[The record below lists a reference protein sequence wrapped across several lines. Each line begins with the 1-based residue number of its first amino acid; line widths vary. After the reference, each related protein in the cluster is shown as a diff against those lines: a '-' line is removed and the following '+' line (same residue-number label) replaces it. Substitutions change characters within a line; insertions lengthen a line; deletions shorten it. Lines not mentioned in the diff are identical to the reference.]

1 LLGAIETKTMKTIV
15 KGGENLAKILVNL
28 AAAKEGGAVGCIEL
42 VKATRHRDVG
52 DVSAMH
58 SHCCDNGILHWAPDL
73 GRTACS
79 AQRIRLFSLAPRWS
93 IRATLGG
100 S

>member
-1 LLGAIETKTMKTIV
+1 MGAIETKTMKTIV
-15 KGGENLAKILVNL
+15 KGRENLAKILVNL
-28 AAAKEGGAVGCIEL
+28 AAAKEGGAVGRIEL
-42 VKATRHRDVG
+42 RHRDVG

-58 SHCCDNGILHWAPDL
+58 SHCRDNGILHWAPDL

-79 AQRIRLFSLAPRWS
+79 AQRIRLFSLASRWS